1 VTIAAPQ
8 TAPIRL
14 GIAARQGERMRAVQ
28 PGERMRAVPARPVRA
43 SAAVSRALFLLG
55 LGLVM
60 LLVQVVIG
68 IALVVSF
75 AIAAGREATRRIRSL
90 RAPAPATGEARLRR

>member
-8 TAPIRL
+8 TAPVRL
-14 GIAARQGERMRAVQ
+14 GIPTR
-28 PGERMRAVPARPVRA
+28 PGEPVRAVPARPVRA
-43 SAAVSRALFLLG
+43 SAVARRSLFLLG

-60 LLVQVVIG
+60 LLVRIVIG

-75 AIAAGREATRRIRSL
+75 AVAAGREAARRVRSL
-90 RAPAPATGEARLRR
+90 RGARRRNGPLRGSVVGEAPARR

>member
-8 TAPIRL
+8 TAPVRL
-14 GIAARQGERMRAVQ
+14 SIAAPPSERMRAVQ
-28 PGERMRAVPARPVRA
+28 PIPRMRAVPARPVRA
-43 SAAVSRALFLLG
+43 SAVARRALFLLG

-60 LLVQVVIG
+60 LLVQLVIG

-75 AIAAGREATRRIRSL
+75 AVAAGREATRRIRSL
-90 RAPAPATGEARLRR
+90 RQ